1 MKRNSI
7 NYLAEAKVDNY
18 TSWGTV
24 VTGVGYHFI
33 EPNSFYP
40 IKGHPKDYYF
50 NKLKG
55 RVLNDYAIVYISQGK
70 GKFTSSESG
79 EKKLNQGDLIIL
91 SPNQWHNYFPDSSTG
106 WDEYWVTFRGDFF
119 SNAIKSIHKVQNPI
133 IQVGLSDEIVSLFHQ
148 MQKYAESDMEASQHL
163 MSGIL
168 HHLIGYVHFN
178 SIVKHYKVGK
188 DFENIQ
194 KAKIIMRKKVYEKI
208 KPEEIA
214 ASINM
219 SYSNFRKVF
228 KQHTQI
234 SPHQYI
240 LNLKIEKIKDL
251 IGNTDMLIQEIA
263 LKMGFESSDYFSYF
277 FKSKI
282 GSTPLEYR
290 KEIEEQRKKAGYV
303 Q

>member
-1 MKRNSI
+1 
-7 NYLAEAKVDNY
+7 
-18 TSWGTV
+18 
-24 VTGVGYHFI
+24 
-33 EPNSFYP
+33 
-40 IKGHPKDYYF
+40 
-50 NKLKG
+50 
-55 RVLNDYAIVYISQGK
+55 
-70 GKFTSSESG
+70 
-79 EKKLNQGDLIIL
+79 
-91 SPNQWHNYFPDSSTG
+91 
-106 WDEYWVTFRGDFF
+106 
-119 SNAIKSIHKVQNPI
+119 
-133 IQVGLSDEIVSLFHQ
+133 

-178 SIVKHYKVGK
+178 SILKHYKVGK